1 MLFLKDIGVIKMNEI
16 KWTVDQQNAISARNG
31 SVLVSAAAG
40 SGKTAVLVQRVIE
53 RITDPDHPSDVDRL
67 LIVTFTNAAADQMR
81 ERISERLSD
90 ILADDPNNVA
100 IERQLLLLPQAN
112 ISTIHSFCKTLLR
125 DNFYN
130 LSISQDFRIADTNE
144 IVLLKDEAIDYVL
157 EEQYRKATEGFILLA
172 QTFYN
177 GKNDSKLV
185 NVIKQLYEFIASY
198 PYPQKWLEEKLSCYK
213 CDADISDTIWEK
225 TLLSYAKDILQF
237 CIALTE
243 KSLRLLHEDEKLYS
257 TMGKAF
263 MSDLSFLKDIHCTS
277 RDELKIQLAEMTFI
291 RLSVPRGYTDHPI
304 KVMVS
309 SIRKDVKSYI
319 TYLQK
324 LFSATAQEC
333 KNDLQVLSTV
343 ISALFETVLA
353 FDKRFSELKAEKNLL
368 DFNDLEHFTVK
379 LLTNYVDGKLVRTD
393 EAVELSKNFDEIM
406 VDEYQDTNETQD
418 LIFRSISDDE
428 KNLFV
433 VGDVK
438 QSIYG
443 FRQAMPEIFL
453 RRKDSYSI
461 YDPDIDS
468 YPAKIMLS
476 ANFRS
481 RNGITDSVN
490 FIFKQLMSQD
500 VGGLEYDE
508 SEMLVPKAIYP
519 EKNDSA
525 VEFHL
530 LDLDESFSTDI
541 DEVEAK
547 HIADIIKQKVS
558 AKENIYESYTKRP
571 VQYKDFCVLLRSANV
586 HAKKFA
592 FELEKYGI
600 PCSCDVEE
608 KFFDTLE
615 ITSIISLLKII
626 DNPLQDIPFIAAMMS
641 PFFAFNADEASRI
654 RMDQKNG
661 SMYMAMKRYAAIYDD
676 EKVNKFLNMLE
687 KYRYLSAILSCS
699 DLIMS
704 IFDDTNFIEVMS
716 TFQNGEARV
725 DNLHFFVSYAK
736 SYEACG
742 YKTLAEFI
750 NFICK
755 VEDKT
760 DLVFAKDERHTNAVK
775 VMSIHRS
782 KGLEF
787 PICFI
792 ANCSRKF
799 NKDKSDMII
808 HSNLGVGVRAK
819 DPDDFIF
826 FENFV
831 RDAISLQLDMEGV
844 SEELRIF
851 YVAMTRAKE
860 KLYLISS
867 MKNVES
873 KLSKIAYKIVSEKV
887 LLPTPVV
894 RGVASF
900 SDWILLTAMRH
911 PMAHTLREIAGIYED
926 ICVPD
931 DSKWS
936 FFVGP
941 ISDMGLQN
949 DLVETKLYDNIAALS
964 SDVLENFEFIYPY
977 EAISSIPTKISVS
990 ELADKTSDDV
1000 SAADTYFKRPSFLYD
1015 QGLTPAEKGTALHIF
1030 MQHSDFKKADANL
1043 QAHVA
1048 ELTEKGFLSMQQA
1061 KSLDMEKIGMLF
1073 RSKLMRRILS
1083 SDKILRE
1090 FKFTI
1095 NIPPTELD
1103 SSLSQYKHEYVV
1115 LQGAIDC
1122 AFLEDEKYIIVDY
1135 KTDKVSDMQTL
1146 RNRYMGQLELY
1157 RRALQ
1162 ECTKVEVSECILYS
1176 IHLGQECSF

>member
-1 MLFLKDIGVIKMNEI
+1 MSEI
-16 KWTVDQQNAISARNG
+16 KWTVDQQNAISARGG
-31 SVLVSAAAG
+31 SILVSAAAG

-81 ERISERLSD
+81 ERISARLSE
-90 ILADDPNNVA
+90 ILADDPTNIT

-112 ISTIHSFCKTLLR
+112 ISTIHSFCTNLLR
-125 DNFYN
+125 DNFYH
-130 LSISQDFRIADTNE
+130 LDISQDFRIADTNE

-157 EEQYRKATEGFILLA
+157 EEQYEKATDRFILLA

-185 NVIKQLYEFIASY
+185 NAIKQLHNFIASH
-198 PYPQKWLEEKLSCYK
+198 PYPQKWLEEKLSFYK
-213 CDADISDTIWEK
+213 CDTSISDTPWEK
-225 TLLSYAKDILQF
+225 ILLSYANEILQF

-243 KSLRLLHEDEKLYS
+243 KSLHLLYEDEKLYNS
-257 TMGKAF
+257 MSGAL
-263 MSDLSFLKDIHCTS
+263 MSDLNFLKDIHCTS
-277 RDELKIQLAEMTFI
+277 RDELKGQLAGMTFA
-291 RLSVPRGYTDHPI
+291 RLSAPRGYADHPV

-324 LFSATAQEC
+324 LFSATEQEC

-343 ISALFETVLA
+343 MSALFETVLA
-353 FDKRFSELKAEKNLL
+353 FDKRFSEMKVEKNLL

-379 LLTNYVDGKLVRTD
+379 LLTKYVNGKLVRTD
-393 EAVELSKNFDEIM
+393 EAIELSKNFDEIM

-418 LIFRSISDDE
+418 LIFRSISDEE

-453 RRKDSYSI
+453 RRKDSYSA
-461 YDPDIDS
+461 YDPEVDS
-468 YPAKIMLS
+468 YPAKVMLS

-481 RNGITDSVN
+481 RSGITDGVN
-490 FIFKQLMSQD
+490 FIFKQLMSKA
-500 VGGLEYDE
+500 VGGPEYDE
-508 SEMLVPKAIYP
+508 SEMLVPKATYP
-519 EKNDSA
+519 ENDDPA

-530 LDLDESFSTDI
+530 LDLDESFSTDM

-547 HIADIIKQKVS
+547 HIADIIKQKIS
-558 AKENIYESYTKRP
+558 AKETVYESGTHRS

-586 HAKKFA
+586 HAKNFVS
-592 FELEKYGI
+592 ELEKYGV

-608 KFFDTLE
+608 NFFDTLE
-615 ITSIISLLKII
+615 ITSVLSFLKVI

-641 PFFAFNADEASRI
+641 PFFAFSADEVSRI
-654 RMDQKNG
+654 RIDQKDD
-661 SMYMAMKRYAAIYDD
+661 SMYLAVKRYAATHDD
-676 EKVNKFLNMLE
+676 KKVNKFLDMLE
-687 KYRYLSAILSCS
+687 KCRYLSAILSCS
-699 DLIMS
+699 DLILKILDEMS
-704 IFDDTNFIEVMS
+704 FIEVMS
-716 TFQNGEARV
+716 TFPNGEARV
-725 DNLHFFVSYAK
+725 ENLHFFTSYAK

-750 NFICK
+750 NFICR
-755 VEDKT
+755 VEEKT
-760 DLVFAKDERHTNAVK
+760 DLALGKGERLTNAVK

-808 HSNLGVGVRAK
+808 HSDLGVGMRAK
-819 DPDDFIF
+819 DPDDFVF

-831 RDAISLQLDMEGV
+831 RDAISLQLDMESV

-867 MKNVES
+867 VKNVER
-873 KLSKIAYKIVSEKV
+873 KLSQIACKVVGEKV

-894 RGVASF
+894 RDVSSF
-900 SDWILLTAMRH
+900 SDWILLTAIRH
-911 PMAHTLREIAGIYED
+911 PSAHTLRELAGVYEN
-926 ICVPD
+926 ICVSD
-931 DSKWS
+931 DSEWS

-941 ISDMGLQN
+941 ISDVEQQN
-949 DLVETKLYDNIAALS
+949 NLVETKKCEEVATLP
-964 SDVLENFEFIYPY
+964 SDVLEKFEFEYPY
-977 EAISSIPTKISVS
+977 EAISGIPTKISVS
-990 ELADKTSDDV
+990 ELADKTSGDV
-1000 SAADTYFKRPSFLYD
+1000 ATGTHFRRPSFLYS
-1015 QGLTPAEKGTALHIF
+1015 QGLTPAEKGTALHMF
-1030 MQHSDFKKADANL
+1030 MQHSDFRRADANL
-1043 QAHVA
+1043 HEHIA
-1048 ELTEKGFLSMQQA
+1048 ELTEKGFLSVQQA
-1061 KSLDMEKIGMLF
+1061 ESLDMEKIERLF
-1073 RSKLMRRILS
+1073 KSGLMKRILA

-1103 SSLSQYKHEYVV
+1103 PRLSQYKNEYVV

-1122 AFLEDEKYIIVDY
+1122 AFLEDGKYIIVDY

-1146 RNRYMGQLELY
+1146 KDRYIGQLELY

-1162 ECTKVEVSECILYS
+1162 ECTQVDVSECILYS
-1176 IHLGQECSF
+1176 IYLGRECSF